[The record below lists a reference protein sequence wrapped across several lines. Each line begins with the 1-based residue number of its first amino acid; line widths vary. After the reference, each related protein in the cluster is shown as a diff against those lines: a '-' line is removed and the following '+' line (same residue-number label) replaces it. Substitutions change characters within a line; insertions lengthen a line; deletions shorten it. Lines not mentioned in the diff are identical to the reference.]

1 MSNNIDPDKTAL
13 LTEAYL
19 SQNLIIVVWEMI
31 SVIKHFSFSSVRNYV
46 VQTVT
51 GDGFGNGTDT
61 LVYINLIGTLGDSG
75 KRFLVHNMEETER
88 KFQSGQVSIFEY

>member
-1 MSNNIDPDKTAL
+1 M
-13 LTEAYL
+13 
-19 SQNLIIVVWEMI
+19 
-31 SVIKHFSFSSVRNYV
+31 

-61 LVYINLIGTLGDSG
+61 MVYINLIGTLGDSG

-88 KFQSGQVSIFEY
+88 KFQTGQVSILKILQFRLILHAFFGCHIVHI